1 MEERSEPSLQ
11 KEDMIFLLLYFV
23 VVCVIKFLF
32 ALYGIFHTIVCK
44 QRVLLKG

>member
-23 VVCVIKFLF
+23 VVCVIKL
-32 ALYGIFHTIVCK
+32 IFVCIIWHFSYNYV
-44 QRVLLKG
+44 QTTCPP